1 MRKLL
6 LTLIAMLLCVVAMA
20 QEVVPTKPKGRGTE
34 DSPYLLYNLEEL
46 MWFANEIEEGN
57 TSSCANLEADID
69 LSPVC
74 YPFHDGKPGK
84 NWVPIGTNR
93 IFKGTFY
100 GKGHKI
106 TNLYIEAVVGN
117 RSDNGFFG
125 KVSKASIHNLIVSG
139 HLELST
145 RMSNN
150 GMVVGNA
157 QNSEITSC
165 YAHGHISGG
174 FNTGGIVGQALDT
187 KISECS
193 NYANV
198 TLDDG
203 NKGLNVEKDIECYG
217 GIVGYSNGLAQII
230 TRCSNYGDVSVNC
243 SDIQASKVGG
253 IAGYLGIVD
262 NYGRF
267 CANFVDIVTVRGTKY
282 VGGIIGYFNPNDF
295 NHITYSFSNA
305 RVVVLGSDIK
315 RNGLVVGH
323 EVHRAGERW
332 EINHEDTYKN
342 LYCGTY
348 AQLVHK
354 DKEVEVAD
362 DRYTRVSEEDN
373 ASGKFTYEFDNLDDR
388 GKAGWYR
395 THWIGQNLSDSQT
408 RPTPRGHQVQ
418 LCHHQN
424 CLGHTL
430 GPDTYVN
437 SVTEVTSIDGH
448 AGRVN
453 GICTYCGVGE
463 DWTQPAEGDGSEDSP
478 YLISTAGELLW
489 YCKEV
494 NGEFSSTPGD
504 FNGNICA
511 RLMADID
518 LSSVCHA
525 AKSYAE
531 EVSWTP
537 IGGKSRGA
545 YEGTF
550 DGNGHKI
557 TGLYI
562 NTEKLDDSYTD
573 IGLFGKI
580 TLDGKVMDLE
590 VQGTIIAPNAS
601 CVGMLTGIQYGLVE
615 NCVVRGTIYAGRVTG
630 GIGGSFETMGS
641 SIRCTSYVNI
651 ISDAQHTAESV
662 QCAGG
667 IAGEVL
673 CGASISDCAYYGN
686 ITMTAAN
693 AYQGVAS
700 VGGIV
705 GSVNPRGNGYF
716 LLNRCYVDKGV
727 NITTSCN
734 AGGMVGY
741 AKEAIIENCFT
752 AASVNVTNAAKVGGL
767 ITGDGVEEN
776 NAYRYVYY
784 DASATLTING
794 QAVTTEREFGTHGT
808 PKTTRY
814 IAASAEEIASGQV
827 AYEMQKYEEQK
838 GYTKKYWVQDLSD
851 AKSAP
856 TLNLQQDKD
865 AYNVAR
871 RSLRGCDE
879 SVIYEYFNGAA
890 DQETDFLA
898 PHVMDYDTGLC
909 HRCGFPLAQPEG
921 TGTKSDP
928 YRIGNIAQ
936 LYNYA
941 QMVNGATATTDAVL
955 KSYAMLTT
963 DIDINTI
970 SINWEPIGTEAFP
983 YAGNFD
989 GQGYKIT
996 NLVVRNADGGL
1007 FNRLEGATVKN
1018 LDITADIL
1026 NDANSGKRS
1035 AIIASVAD
1043 ASTITGCTTRGLVQG
1058 PTVGGVVVQS
1068 QGKSSIIDC
1077 ANYASVTGK
1086 SHVGGIATAAVD
1098 GKIERCINMGN
1109 VTGFLGL
1116 GDTDNSYVGGIVA
1129 RLRTSSEGNALN
1141 IVDCISYGDLSA
1153 RNACGGIVGRNQ
1165 STSSVNITR
1174 CVAMGNVV
1182 QLPGANGVYSAISGF
1197 GRFIGETSTSAPAI
1211 TMGYFYKASQ
1221 LVLRGANQTAAATE
1235 KGATAMTADEFTR
1248 TVSTLNSEHC
1258 GYWTTEARLKV
1269 GSATLRN
1276 APMVSATMIHNFPDE
1291 TGLCYCGEGI
1301 HQDAEG
1307 YYLITNAKQLAAFRD
1322 MVNNATV
1329 ENGAI
1334 NARQTADIDMTAVC
1348 HPADRSSKTPKLS
1361 WEPIGNG
1368 NWWGTYDG
1376 QGHSLTNLYYN
1387 DADNHGGLFGQIGS
1401 PYEIF
1406 RSLNTRIMN
1415 LSVSGNVT
1423 VTANTTEGA
1432 QGAAILCAVNYG
1444 GTIENCQTS
1453 GHVVSQ
1459 ATNTGGLVG
1468 YTQGELSSCRNTAA
1482 VEGTEAVGGL
1492 VGHLDANL
1500 SSVGVEY
1507 SANTASVKGTHAAG
1521 GLVGMAEGLSN
1532 IYSSYNNA
1540 AVTTGAASLPTV
1552 QPIVGLAPN
1561 GYTTEDCY
1569 YDAALMTDGQQEL
1582 YEANGTTTV
1591 AFTNGRV
1598 AFLLGEPWGQNI
1610 GADATAKETVP
1621 YLMSYPVYED
1631 GTKLT
1636 NFYPSIYGLTKL
1648 INLSLRGG
1656 RISLQGIEAQRQHI
1670 LTR

>member
-6 LTLIAMLLCVVAMA
+6 FTLLAMLLSVVAMA
-20 QEVVPTKPKGRGTE
+20 QEVVPTKPQGHG
-34 DSPYLLYNLEEL
+34 DMGSPYLLHNLAEL
-46 MWFANEIEEGN
+46 MWFANETEESLFGI
-57 TSSCANLEADID
+57 SAKLMADID

-74 YPFHDGKPGK
+74 HPARNGQPAK
-84 NWVPIGTNR
+84 NWQAIGR
-93 IFKGTFY
+93 GRYPYSGTFD
-100 GKGHKI
+100 GNGHKI
-106 TNLYIEAVVGN
+106 TNLYIQDLSGTLKP
-117 RSDNGFFG
+117 SGGFFG
-125 KVSKASIHNLIVSG
+125 TVERGTIKNLYVSG
-139 HLELST
+139 HIELNTES
-145 RMSNN
+145 MCN
-150 GMVVGNA
+150 GLVVGWAKNA
-157 QNSEITSC
+157 EIYNCHTS
-165 YAHGHISGG
+165 GHVSGG
-174 FNTGGIVGQALDT
+174 YGTGGVVGCMFT
-187 KISECS
+187 SKISDCV
-193 NYANV
+193 NYANI
-198 TLDDG
+198 TLDDT
-203 NKGLNVEKDIECYG
+203 NKGENPAREVSRYG
-217 GIVGYSNGLAQII
+217 GIVGWGEGGSVLF
-230 TRCSNYGDVSVNC
+230 CSNYGDVSITC
-243 SDIQASKVGG
+243 SNVEGNEVGG
-253 IAGYLGIVD
+253 IVGFLDQSKFASI
-262 NYGRF
+262 F
-267 CANFVDIVTVRGTKY
+267 CGNFVDNVAVRGTTE
-282 VGGIIGYFNPNDF
+282 VGGIIGYCRLSPQDC
-295 NHITYSFSNA
+295 ITYNYSNA
-305 RVVVLGSDIK
+305 NVIAFGDKYGDYLSGLFVGRDKYAGSYEGKKVD
-315 RNGLVVGH
+315 H
-323 EVHRAGERW
+323 EK
-332 EINHEDTYKN
+332 NYKDN
-342 LYCGTY
+342 YCGTY
-348 AQLVHK
+348 AKLYHNDELV
-354 DKEVEVAD
+354 VVAD
-362 DRYTRVSEEDN
+362 GRYTRVSVEDN
-373 ASGKFTYEFDNLDDR
+373 ASGKFTYEFDHLENENKPADR
-388 GKAGWYR
+388 Q
-395 THWIGQNLSDSQT
+395 HFFGQDLSDHQT
-408 RPTPRGHQVQ
+408 RTTSLGPIVS
-418 LCHHQN
+418 LCHHQT
-424 CLGHTL
+424 CQGRTL
-430 GPDTYVN
+430 APDTYVN
-437 SVTEVTSIDGH
+437 SPTEVTMVYSH
-448 AGRVN
+448 AGRDSK
-453 GICTYCGVGE
+453 GICTYCGAGE
-463 DWTQPAEGDGSEDSP
+463 DWTQPAEGDGSEDNP

-489 YCKEV
+489 FCKEV
-494 NGEFSSTPGD
+494 NGELSIPSQGYSGLS
-504 FNGNICA
+504 NA
-511 RLMADID
+511 RLVADID
-518 LSSVCHA
+518 LSSVCHP
-525 AKSYAE
+525 AKSYSE

-537 IGGKSRGA
+537 IGGKTGVA

-562 NTEKLDDSYTD
+562 NTAKLDASYKD
-573 IGLFGKI
+573 VGLFGKI
-580 TLDGKVMDLE
+580 TQDDKIMDLE
-590 VQGTIIAPNAS
+590 VQGTIIAPNADE
-601 CVGMLTGIQYGLVE
+601 VGMIAGIQYGFVD
-615 NCVVRGTIYAGRVTG
+615 NCVARGTIYAGRVSG
-630 GIGGSFETMGS
+630 GIGGTLLNLGR
-641 SIRCTSYVNI
+641 IKRCTSYVNI
-651 ISDAQHTAESV
+651 ISDAQHTADCVES
-662 QCAGG
+662 AGG

-673 CGASISDCAYYGN
+673 CGASISDCSYYGN

-705 GSVNPRGNGYF
+705 GSINHRVSGYF
-716 LLNRCYVDKGV
+716 TLNRCYVDKSV
-727 NITTSCN
+727 TITTSCN

-741 AKEAIIENCFT
+741 GNEIILESCFT
-752 AASVNVTNAAKVGGL
+752 AASVNLTNANNVAGL
-767 ITGDGVEEN
+767 ITGDGVEET
-776 NAYRYVYY
+776 NAYRVVYY
-784 DASATLTING
+784 DDAATLIING
-794 QAVTTEREFGTHGT
+794 QAVTTEREFGTHET
-808 PKTTRY
+808 PRTPRFY
-814 IAASAEEIASGQV
+814 AASAEEIASGHV
-827 AYEMQKYEEQK
+827 TYEMQKAWEQ
-838 GYTKKYWVQDLSD
+838 KYWVQDLST
-851 AKSAP
+851 AKSVP
-856 TLNLQQDKD
+856 TLNLQLDKD

-879 SVIYEYFNGAA
+879 SVVYEYFNGAA
-890 DQETDFLA
+890 DQETDYLA

-909 HRCGFPLAQPEG
+909 RRCGFPVAQPEG
-921 TGTKSDP
+921 TGTKADP
-928 YRIGNIAQ
+928 YRIGNVAQ

-941 QMVNGATATTDAVL
+941 QMVNAAKSTSDAVL
-955 KSYAMLTT
+955 KSYAVLTD
-963 DIDINTI
+963 DIDC
-970 SINWEPIGTEAFP
+970 EPLSLNCPAIGTNNP

-989 GQGYKIT
+989 GNGYKIT
-996 NLVVRNADGGL
+996 GFIVRNADGGL

-1098 GKIERCINMGN
+1098 GKIERCVNMGN
-1109 VTGFLGL
+1109 VTGTLGL

-1221 LVLRGANQTAAATE
+1221 LVLRGANQAAGDTE
-1235 KGATAMTADEFTR
+1235 KGASAITSSEFTR
-1248 TVSTLNSEHC
+1248 TVSTLNSEQC
-1258 GYWTTEARLKV
+1258 GHWMTEDRLKV
-1269 GSATLRN
+1269 GSMVLRD
-1276 APMVSATMIHNFPDE
+1276 APMVSATVVHNFPDA

-1301 HQDAEG
+1301 HKDAEG
-1307 YYLITNAKQLAAFRD
+1307 YYLIATAKQLAAFRD
-1322 MVNNATV
+1322 IVNNAKA
-1329 ENGAI
+1329 EDGAI
-1334 NARQTADIDMTAVC
+1334 NARQTADIDMYEVC
-1348 HPADRSSKTPKLS
+1348 HPAITKPKTPKLS

-1376 QGHSLTNLYYN
+1376 QGHSLTNLYYS

-1552 QPIVGLAPN
+1552 QPIVGLAPL

-1582 YEANGTTTV
+1582 YGGNGVLTA

-1610 GADATAKETVP
+1610 GADATVEKETVP
-1621 YLMSYPVYED
+1621 YFMSYPVYED

>member
-174 FNTGGIVGQALDT
+174 SNTGGIVGQALDT

-193 NYANV
+193 NFANV

-217 GIVGYSNGLAQII
+217 GIVGYSSGLAEII

-518 LSSVCHA
+518 LSSVCHP

-641 SIRCTSYVNI
+641 INRCASYVNI

-705 GSVNPRGNGYF
+705 GSINPRGNGYF

-727 NITTSCN
+727 NITTLCH
-734 AGGMVGY
+734 AGGIVGY
-741 AKEAIIENCFT
+741 AKEAIIESGFT
-752 AASVNVTNAAKVGGL
+752 AASVNVTNAEKVGGL
-767 ITGDGVEEN
+767 ITGNGDETT
-776 NAYRYVYY
+776 NAYRIVYY
-784 DASATLTING
+784 DASATLTIGGNEI
-794 QAVTTEREFGTHGT
+794 TENRAFGTNGT
-808 PKTTRY
+808 PRTDRY
-814 IAASAEEIASGQV
+814 YAASAEEITSGHV
-827 AYEMQKYEEQK
+827 TYEMQPKDW
-838 GYTKKYWVQDLSD
+838 TKRFWVQDLSN
-851 AKSAP
+851 SNSVP
-856 TLNLQQDKD
+856 TLNLQFDMN
-865 AYNVAR
+865 AYSVA
-871 RSLRGCDE
+871 LRTLKGCDG
-879 SVIYEYFNGAA
+879 SVVYEYFNGEA
-890 DQETDFLA
+890 DEETNHVA
-898 PHVMDYDTGLC
+898 PHPMDYNTGLC
-909 HRCGFPLAQPEG
+909 RRCGFPVAQPEG
-921 TGTKSDP
+921 TGTKADP
-928 YRIGNIAQ
+928 YRIGNVAQ

-941 QMVNGATATTDAVL
+941 QNVNNATATTDAIL
-955 KSYAMLTT
+955 KSYAMLTA
-963 DIDINTI
+963 DIDFEPL
-970 SINWEPIGTEAFP
+970 SINWQPMGTEDFP

-989 GQGYKIT
+989 GNGYKIT
-996 NLVVRNADGGL
+996 GFTVRNANGGL
-1007 FNRLEGATVKN
+1007 FNRLHGATVKN
-1018 LDITADIL
+1018 VDITVDIQ
-1026 NDANSGKRS
+1026 NDASGTNRS
-1035 AIIASVAD
+1035 AIIAYVAD
-1043 ASTITGCTTRGLVQG
+1043 ASTISGCTTRGSIQG
-1058 PTVGGVVVQS
+1058 PIVGGVVWQS

-1077 ANYASVTGK
+1077 TNYATVTGK
-1086 SHVGGIATAAVD
+1086 SYVGGIATAALD
-1098 GKIERCINMGN
+1098 GKIERCVNMGN
-1109 VTGFLGL
+1109 VTGSLGL
-1116 GDTDNSYVGGIVA
+1116 DDISASYVGGIVA
-1129 RLRTSSEGNALN
+1129 RLRTSSEGALD
-1141 IVDCISYGDLSA
+1141 ITDCISYGTLSA
-1153 RNACGGIVGRNQ
+1153 RTACGGIVGRSQ

-1174 CVAMGNVV
+1174 CVAMGDVY
-1182 QLPGANGVYSAISGF
+1182 QLPGEGGTYGQPAAF
-1197 GRFIGETSTSAPAI
+1197 GRFYGETYTGATAPVVSL
-1211 TMGYFYKASQ
+1211 GYFYKASQ
-1221 LVLRGANQTAAATE
+1221 LVLRGSNQAAADTE
-1235 KGATAMTADEFTR
+1235 KGASAITSSEFTR
-1248 TVSTLNSEHC
+1248 TVSTLNSEQC
-1258 GYWTTEARLKV
+1258 GHWMTEDRLKV
-1269 GSATLRN
+1269 GSTTLRN
-1276 APMVSATMIHNFPDE
+1276 APMVKATVFHNFPDE

-1301 HQDAEG
+1301 HKDDEG
-1307 YYLITNAKQLAAFRD
+1307 YYLIATAKQLAAFRD
-1322 MVNNATV
+1322 LVNSATA
-1329 ENGAI
+1329 ESGAI
-1334 NARQTADIDMTAVC
+1334 NARQTADIDMYEVC
-1348 HPADRSSKTPKLS
+1348 HPAITKPKTPKLS

-1376 QGHSLTNLYYN
+1376 QGHKLTNLYYS
-1387 DADNHGGLFGQIGS
+1387 DADNHGGLFGQIGT
-1401 PYEIF
+1401 PYNIV
-1406 RSLNTRIMN
+1406 RCTYTRICN
-1415 LSVSGNVT
+1415 LSVEGNVS
-1423 VTANTTEGA
+1423 VSANTTEGA

-1444 GTIENCQTS
+1444 GTIENCQTAGRVYS
-1453 GHVVSQ
+1453 VAPNVGGFVGYSKGVLSCCRNTAVVEGNE
-1459 ATNTGGLVG
+1459 ANVGGLVG
-1468 YTQGELSSCRNTAA
+1468 QLDSYMGTNGVEYCANT
-1482 VEGTEAVGGL
+1482 EGVSGSYAVGGL
-1492 VGHLDANL
+1492 VGK
-1500 SSVGVEY
+1500 VG
-1507 SANTASVKGTHAAG
+1507 
-1521 GLVGMAEGLSN
+1521 GMSR
-1532 IYSSYNNA
+1532 IYSSYNTANA
-1540 AVTTGAASLPTV
+1540 TTASASKSTV
-1552 QPIVGLAPN
+1552 QPIVGIAPN

-1569 YDAALMTDGQQEL
+1569 YDTAMMSDGQQEL
-1582 YEANGTTTV
+1582 YEANGVLTT

-1610 GADATAKETVP
+1610 GADATAKEAVP

-1648 INLSLRGG
+1648 IDLSLRGG